1 MSQLSSYMRMIYL
14 GHRRRHRHRRSRSR
28 IGVNV
33 EREGDFFS
41 QNLNLK
47 GLN

>member
-1 MSQLSSYMRMIYL
+1 MSQLSSYIRMIYL
-14 GHRRRHRHRRSRSR
+14 GRRRHPHRRSRSRR